1 MGDYPRRTG
10 KADRAMTKTD
20 LFPEL
25 QKVTAD
31 LHQVNPWAGLLRF
44 SVLGLM
50 FLSLVRLAWSTP
62 NEPLFWSATTLAGLF
77 YAFWLICTH
86 DTAHHTLTGWTWFD
100 TVMPRLMSWPML
112 WPYGLYAE
120 LHRLHHSWNGI
131 DLPDPERVQWTEQEY
146 QQASRLLQWYV
157 RHQWGCDIF
166 LLGGIGLI
174 IKTFTKAVCFQR
186 LVPRLRFQL
195 LLDVTG
201 MLLVHG
207 VLLTLAIAQGQLLR
221 YLLFW
226 LILERVIGVVVQT
239 RDHLE
244 HYALWGKGASHQLT
258 QLYAC
263 RNLKTNSLVAW
274 LMGGLSYHAVH
285 HAFPGIPFNRL
296 PEAFQHIQ
304 GVLQQQGLPLMHLED
319 GYLKATH
326 GLSRHPSLIGEVNRS
341 EATGRH
347 QMIPVQK

>member
-1 MGDYPRRTG
+1 MGDYANRIG
-10 KADRAMTKTD
+10 KAERIMTKTS
-20 LFPEL
+20 LFALE
-25 QKVTAD
+25 KVTAD

-50 FLSLVRLAWSTP
+50 FLSLVALAWSTS
-62 NEPLFWSATTLAGLF
+62 NELLFWSATTLAGLF

-86 DTAHHTLTGWTWFD
+86 DAVHQTLTGWTWFD

-120 LHRLHHSWNGI
+120 LHRLHHGWNGI
-131 DLPDPERVQWTEQEY
+131 DLRDPERVQWTEQEY
-146 QQASRLLQWYV
+146 QQASPLLRWYV

-166 LLGGIGLI
+166 LLGGSGLI
-174 IKTFTKAVCFQR
+174 IKTFVNALRFQK

-207 VLLTLAIAQGQLLR
+207 VLLTLAIAQGEVLR

-244 HYALWGKGASHQLT
+244 HYALWGKKASHQLT
-258 QLYAC
+258 QFYAC
-263 RNLKTNSLVAW
+263 RNLKTSSLVGW
-274 LMGGLSYHAVH
+274 LMGGLNYHAVH
-285 HAFPGIPFNRL
+285 HAFPGIPFNQL
-296 PEAFQHIQ
+296 PEAFQRIQ
-304 GVLQQQGLPLMHLED
+304 GVLQQQGLPLMQLDE
-319 GYLKATH
+319 GYIKSTYW
-326 GLSRHPSLIGEVNRS
+326 LSCHPSLIGGVNPS

-347 QMIPVQK
+347 HMIPVK